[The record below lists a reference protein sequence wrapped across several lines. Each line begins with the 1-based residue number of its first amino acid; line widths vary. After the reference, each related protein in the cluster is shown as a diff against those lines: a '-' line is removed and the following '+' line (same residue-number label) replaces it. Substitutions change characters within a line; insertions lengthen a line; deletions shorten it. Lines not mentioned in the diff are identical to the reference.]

1 MPAPTKSR
9 LKDARAVRSRQAL
22 KAALLTLIEQKSFE
36 QISIR
41 DLTSAAEVSYPV
53 FFRQFS
59 SKEDLLGDVATEE
72 IRALL
77 TLPFQRLE
85 ESSALVICRYIQNHR
100 TLWKTLLTAGAASI
114 MRMEFIRIAK
124 ELVETH
130 KRVNPWLPVEL
141 TASVVVSGLFE
152 ILAWWLAQA
161 EDYPVEHVARIVE
174 VLAFEPAIRP
184 QSFALNSYN
193 D

>member
-1 MPAPTKSR
+1 M
-9 LKDARAVRSRQAL
+9 DARAVRSRQAL
-22 KAALLTLIEQKSFE
+22 KTALLTLIEQKSFE

-41 DLTSAAEVSYPV
+41 DITTTAEVSYPV

-77 TLPFQRLE
+77 TFPVQSFE
-85 ESSALVICRYIQNHR
+85 KSSALVICRYIQSHR
-100 TLWKTLLTAGAASI
+100 TLWKTLLTAGASSI

-124 ELVETH
+124 ELAEKH
-130 KRVNPWLPVEL
+130 KRINPWLPVEL
-141 TASVVVSGLFE
+141 TASVVVSSLFE
-152 ILAWWLAQA
+152 ILAWWLSQA
-161 EDYPVEHVARIVE
+161 EDYPIEHVARIVD

-184 QSFALNSYN
+184 QSFTLNS
-193 D
+193 